1 MKIKMNTLIIV
12 FVALL
17 LSITLYYISV
27 SPTINVGK
35 YDEFAKCLTE
45 KEVKMYGTTWCK
57 YCQMQKG
64 LFGNSFKY
72 INFVDCDKNRQECI
86 AAGVNAYPTWRIN
99 GKNYVG
105 VQQLVT
111 LSQLSGCELK

>member
-1 MKIKMNTLIIV
+1 MKVKMNALIII
-12 FVALL
+12 FVAVL
-17 LSITLYYISV
+17 LSISLYYIFFGSGI
-27 SPTINVGK
+27 TAGK

-45 KEVKMYGTTWCK
+45 KGAKMYGTDWCK
-57 YCQMQKG
+57 YCQMQKE
-64 LFGNSFKY
+64 LFGSSFKY
-72 INFVDCDKNRQECI
+72 INFVDCDKNRQECLE
-86 AAGVNAYPTWRIN
+86 AGVNAYPTWRIN

>member
-1 MKIKMNTLIIV
+1 
-12 FVALL
+12 L
-17 LSITLYYISV
+17 LSITLYYIFV

-72 INFVDCDKNRQECI
+72 INFVDCDKNRQECLE
-86 AAGVNAYPTWRIN
+86 AGVNAYPTWRIN

-105 VQQLVT
+105 LQQLVT

>member
-12 FVALL
+12 FVTLL
-17 LSITLYYISV
+17 LSITLYYIFV

-64 LFGNSFKY
+64 LFGNSFKH

>member
-1 MKIKMNTLIIV
+1 MKVKVKYLIAV
-12 FVALL
+12 FVVVLI
-17 LSITLYYISV
+17 SIALYYIFV
-27 SPTINVGK
+27 SPAITAGK

-45 KEVKMYGTTWCK
+45 KGVKMYGTDWCK
-57 YCQMQKG
+57 YCQMQKR
-64 LFGNSFKY
+64 LFGSSFKY
-72 INFVDCDKNRQECI
+72 INFVDCDENRQECI

-105 VQQLVT
+105 LQQLVT